1 MRFIILT
8 MVLLAGGC
16 AESFERLM
24 AYPQTESG
32 LETAAAVDAAK
43 PLPQRD
49 AGSLL
54 FDAALAVCGV
64 LGGAGALK
72 AGAAISIAKQ
82 SYTAL
87 HEIIA
92 GNEQFKRDCPEAKE
106 SFKLAQSEQSTQTK
120 QIVSRIKA
128 DT

>member
-8 MVLLAGGC
+8 ITLFAGGC
-16 AESFERLM
+16 SDSFEQFI
-24 AYPQTESG
+24 AGPQAETEA
-32 LETAAAVDAAK
+32 ETPSAIEPAE

-49 AGSLL
+49 ASSLL

-72 AGAAISIAKQ
+72 AGAAISAAKQ
-82 SYTAL
+82 GYTAL
-87 HEIIA
+87 REIIA

-106 SFKLAQSEQSTQTK
+106 SFKIAQSEQSTQTK